1 MEGSKKTKNKSKIA
15 AVLCRGWTP
24 YGTQRVDTVDIAAQL
39 PAFEP
44 MSSQRSIQKLSL
56 KILRTQAET
65 EAKTKVLS
73 RTMEELQ
80 SRKVENTA
88 LKATIEQLR
97 GTIAKLKITAL
108 GSPKV
113 REALSAANEANS
125 RAESSEAALRQTETL
140 LGDATQ
146 CLHRD
151 EQDHQSECEVC
162 TAHLAQQWD
171 SWC

>member
-44 MSSQRSIQKLSL
+44 MSSQRSIQKLAL
-56 KILRTQAET
+56 KVLRTQAET
-65 EAKTKVLS
+65 EAITKVLP

-80 SRKVENTA
+80 STA

-113 REALSAANEANS
+113 REALLAANEANS
-125 RAESSEAALRQTETL
+125 RAESFEAALRQTETL

>member
-1 MEGSKKTKNKSKIA
+1 MG
-15 AVLCRGWTP
+15 
-24 YGTQRVDTVDIAAQL
+24 TVDIAAQL

-65 EAKTKVLS
+65 EAKTQVLS

-97 GTIAKLKITAL
+97 GTIAKLKTTAL
-108 GSPKV
+108 G
-113 REALSAANEANS
+113 
-125 RAESSEAALRQTETL
+125 
-140 LGDATQ
+140 
-146 CLHRD
+146 
-151 EQDHQSECEVC
+151 
-162 TAHLAQQWD
+162 
-171 SWC
+171 

>member
-1 MEGSKKTKNKSKIA
+1 MG
-15 AVLCRGWTP
+15 
-24 YGTQRVDTVDIAAQL
+24 TVDIAAQL

-73 RTMEELQ
+73 RKMEELQ

-97 GTIAKLKITAL
+97 GTIAKQKIKVL

-125 RAESSEAALRQTETL
+125 RSESSKAALRQTETL

-146 CLHRD
+146 CSHRD
-151 EQDHQSECEVC
+151 EQDQRENYS
-162 TAHLAQQWD
+162 LFKMR
-171 SWC
+171 